1 MVIECEFEKSKEM
14 KKYIIMLMV
23 AAAMVACTEDPNNE
37 VTPNL
42 PNAGKVKV
50 SLNAVDAAS
59 ANDMSRTALNED
71 GKSINWLAGDRI
83 AVWNSD
89 ASQSVIYTTKDGGHR
104 RAIFEAEV
112 FDNIASSTEDAIL
125 NQKLYG
131 FYPFNGSWSYTYD
144 SKTGEKTDSTFVQ
157 NITSVSGSTIG
168 FTLGTKA
175 STSDTYIQYTKSVTE
190 EDIDGY
196 SSKSVSHYDVL
207 YGQIENFD
215 GADAMF
221 FHHAFTGVRFA
232 INADNWYIKDNSYTD
247 GTNVYEAGSNLLL
260 ENNVLSKNAKLQID
274 YIQLDFVNDKV
285 CGPMTLDAATGTSVA
300 TKSSLG
306 VYTSGLTS
314 GDGSEFW
321 AFFPA
326 SGKAMEFDLTV
337 YGTITTKDGETIRV
351 QGYKRENMSFNF
363 QNGSIHDIKLTIKNF
378 KIAPVE
384 ANVPVTYN
392 HFDLN
397 GELTSLDQMTYGFR
411 TYANWTDY
419 LFESPTTSLDGWYF
433 DCCELANGDNTVN
446 PWGNENSAVLA
457 YDRIR
462 MVREMDNNN
471 AAAFCTAPIVLP
483 EGVASATAK
492 VTFDLMWD
500 SFDTGSSYVYVANI
514 AGNTENGDGT
524 VYSAVKGSAD
534 ETISVRKDWGGIYT
548 GDKAAAGQ
556 SATFTIANGER
567 IGFAYQLDNIIT
579 DWMDDFN
586 VLHRMTVYNLKIEIT
601 YTQDNSTPGYIF

>member
-232 INADNWYIKDNSYTD
+232 INADNWYIKDNTYTD

-411 TYANWTDY
+411 TYANWTNY

-462 MVREMDNNN
+462 MVRELDNENK
-471 AAAFCTAPIVLP
+471 AAFCTAPINLP
-483 EGVASATAK
+483 EGVESATAK

-500 SFDTGSSYVYVANI
+500 SFDTGSSYVRVANI
-514 AGNTENGDGT
+514 AGDTQNGDGT
-524 VYSAVKGSAD
+524 IYSAVWNNSDEQITVTKGGLGLSLD
-534 ETISVRKDWGGIYT
+534 
-548 GDKAAAGQ
+548 DKAAPNQ
-556 SATFTIANGER
+556 SVTMTIADGER
-567 IGFAYQLDNIIT
+567 IGFAYQLNNIIT

>member
-232 INADNWYIKDNSYTD
+232 INADNWYIKDNTYID

-411 TYANWTDY
+411 TYANWTNY